1 MLLGFVTST
10 LLYDKVG
17 MMMICAFSL
26 AAGLIGFVLAFFLRS
41 TKPSNYMNKVSFK
54 ELIKV
59 TANKNLVLFSCLA
72 LVQQGVQMSTTMSF
86 TNQIVQELGGSNLV
100 IGVSSIIYM
109 LSAVVFARLASTKFL
124 EMMSIKLWICFSFLF
139 LGIYC
144 VLVPQTDSIVMVCLL
159 QLIPG
164 IGTGVLFSLLTSSAM
179 QTIPEQK
186 RSTAMGFFQAVY
198 ALGMTVFPI
207 ISGSIYEHLSMKYA
221 FIFLAGTCFLAGTV
235 SFVHFRRQEKKWK
248 GSR

>member
-221 FIFLAGTCFLAGTV
+221 FIFFSGNVFPGRYGFFCSL
-235 SFVHFRRQEKKWK
+235 
-248 GSR
+248 